1 MCAIEVKKFNHNNQE
16 LAIRFGLGAV
26 KAVGLKMLDG
36 VCQERDR
43 DGKFSDIYD
52 FTSRAGSRF
61 VNKKSIEAL
70 AKSGAFDNIH
80 KNRHQI
86 LESQEILS
94 RFSSQQEKER
104 SNPQM
109 SLFSNE
115 VGLKD
120 KIPDLINCK
129 NWEKKERLE
138 REFEAFGFFPNEHPT
153 EDYIEDLQ
161 KRGILTSEFLELE
174 VKNNQIIK
182 LFGSVAYS
190 RHKSSAKG
198 RYSYLTMSD
207 PYGIY
212 EASIFDDDLIT
223 RSRDIMV
230 DGTIL
235 VLEVLI
241 RKDEGG
247 VRILVKN
254 ITELVEFIKHTPA
267 RKEVFQDI
275 RENPK
280 KNFGKDGYQ
289 QKNKNTIDP
298 LDVQKKRDEEIK
310 RLKNKDILEKV
321 EIEIVKREDI
331 LVVKS
336 FLTHKIPNIDFD
348 KKTKIY
354 LLIKDNNKIT
364 KILLEDLYILD
375 KKDLSNLKLRL
386 N

>member
-174 VKNNQIIK
+174 VKNNQTPMDQEKMIK
-182 LFGSVAYS
+182 
-190 RHKSSAKG
+190 
-198 RYSYLTMSD
+198 
-207 PYGIY
+207 
-212 EASIFDDDLIT
+212 
-223 RSRDIMV
+223 
-230 DGTIL
+230 
-235 VLEVLI
+235 
-241 RKDEGG
+241 
-247 VRILVKN
+247 KN
-254 ITELVEFIKHTPA
+254 IKSPKKINANKNDHSVTIKCCWAINSSEPGEPEHNKEVPGSLTSTNGESLPQLNFVIDCKLNHDDSSVLHICLSNIQSFLHTPLGPI
-267 RKEVFQDI
+267 FSISSLSLQI
-275 RENPK
+275 
-280 KNFGKDGYQ
+280 GKTLLQ
-289 QKNKNTIDP
+289 APIATALWQA
-298 LDVQKKRDEEIK
+298 LEES
-310 RLKNKDILEKV
+310 KDTPVSKV
-321 EIEIVKREDI
+321 SSTQA
-331 LVVKS
+331 LAW
-336 FLTHKIPNIDFD
+336 
-348 KKTKIY
+348 
-354 LLIKDNNKIT
+354 
-364 KILLEDLYILD
+364 
-375 KKDLSNLKLRL
+375 LSKAVT
-386 N
+386 